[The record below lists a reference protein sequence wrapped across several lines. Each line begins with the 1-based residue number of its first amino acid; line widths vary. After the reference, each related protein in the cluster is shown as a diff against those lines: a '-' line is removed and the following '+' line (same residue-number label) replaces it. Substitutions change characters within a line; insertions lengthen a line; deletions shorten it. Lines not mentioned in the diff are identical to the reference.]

1 MNRIPW
7 DAYEAAFLLQALMG
21 VLDEKVP
28 RTQAISETSRKLRQM
43 AQNRNWKID
52 EKFRDEAG
60 IHLKM
65 MSLEA
70 IFTKKSAKLS
80 TAKWM
85 YKICDIYANCPDCF
99 EWLVQEANRMCYL
112 SPDKKVAH
120 TKEIPKIELTRL
132 SPERCK
138 SKMNHPEANENL
150 VVYNRSKPDSV
161 VYYGDKKSTAS

>member
-7 DAYEAAFLLQALMG
+7 DAYEAALLLRALMG

-70 IFTKKSAKLS
+70 IFTKKSAS
-80 TAKWM
+80 TS
-85 YKICDIYANCPDCF
+85 I
-99 EWLVQEANRMCYL
+99 
-112 SPDKKVAH
+112 
-120 TKEIPKIELTRL
+120 
-132 SPERCK
+132 
-138 SKMNHPEANENL
+138 
-150 VVYNRSKPDSV
+150 
-161 VYYGDKKSTAS
+161 

>member
-7 DAYEAAFLLQALMG
+7 DAYEAALLLRALMG

-112 SPDKKVAH
+112 SPDKKSRTH
-120 TKEIPKIELTRL
+120 EIN
-132 SPERCK
+132 SQ
-138 SKMNHPEANENL
+138 
-150 VVYNRSKPDSV
+150 NRAYSV
-161 VYYGDKKSTAS
+161 IP